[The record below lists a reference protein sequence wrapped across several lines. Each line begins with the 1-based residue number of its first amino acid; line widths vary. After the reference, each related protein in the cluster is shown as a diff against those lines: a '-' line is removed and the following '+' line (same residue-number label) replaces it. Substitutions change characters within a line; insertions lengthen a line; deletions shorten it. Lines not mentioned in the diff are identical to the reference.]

1 MIRVLL
7 VEDDPMVAEL
17 NRIYLGRVSG
27 FETVA
32 SVRSASEALELLRT
46 RPVDL
51 LLLDIFM
58 PGQSGLELMEE
69 IRRQALEVDVIFV
82 TAARDTATIGRAL
95 KLGAVDY
102 LIKPFEFERLK
113 QALEHYR
120 ETNPLFRGGQALDQ
134 TELDKRLAR
143 QPAQGRMGE
152 GLPKGL
158 DRNTLDKVLQAISVW
173 PGNPPWFTSEEIG
186 QQVGIS
192 RVSVRKYFEFLCSL
206 KVLRMEPGYGTG
218 GRPVHRFLLQKT
230 YLREAQ
236 RFL

>member
-17 NRIYLGRVSG
+17 NRLYLGRVPG
-27 FETVA
+27 FEMVA
-32 SVRSASEALELLRT
+32 SARSASEALDLLRT
-46 RPVDL
+46 HTVDL

-69 IRRQALEVDVIFV
+69 IRRQALDVDVIFV
-82 TAARDTATIGRAL
+82 TAARDAATIDRAL

-113 QALEHYR
+113 QAFERYGETRRLIR
-120 ETNPLFRGGQALDQ
+120 EGQTLDQ

-143 QPAQGRMGE
+143 RPAERPGTQ

-158 DRNTLDKVLQAISVW
+158 DRNTLDKVLQAIAAW
-173 PGNPPWFTSEEIG
+173 PGSTPWFTSEEIG

-192 RVSVRKYFEFLCSL
+192 RVSVRKYFEFLCTL

-218 GRPVHRFLLQKT
+218 GRPVHRFQLQRS
-230 YLREAQ
+230 YLREAH